1 MGENAEGRVRNT
13 KVPFPLSS
21 PPRMCPA
28 VIGFGQILDSSP
40 FFRLLM
46 QRKLLTNDTSANW
59 WEYGVHQGKRLY
71 ALLIELDIQE

>member
-13 KVPFPLSS
+13 EVPL
-21 PPRMCPA
+21 PRQEA

-40 FFRLLM
+40 FFRLLI

-71 ALLIELDIQE
+71 VLLIELDIQE